1 MNTLKNKNMK
11 DKVIYMLLVI
21 HHNLHKL
28 RCWGWDGD
36 NYFEC
41 DTCRKYYRLK
51 LDKKLKLKN

>member
-1 MNTLKNKNMK
+1 MK